1 MKPKKSLQADV
12 DEAGRL
18 ILPREARLRYGL
30 QPGAKIRISE
40 DGNGIHVHQPV
51 THLRKVYIEP
61 TTQCNLNCRMC
72 IRNTW
77 EEPTGK
83 MTEATFGSL
92 IKSLRSI
99 TPPPAVIFGGFGE
112 PLSHPRIAEMVAAVK
127 ELNTP
132 VELITNATLLTRDLS
147 HRLIEARL
155 DVLWVSLDA
164 ASTEAYGDVRLG
176 AILPH
181 VIENVASFRDMQQR
195 ENPASLHIGIVFVAM
210 KRTIADLPEVM
221 RLGRQL
227 GADRFLLTNIL
238 PYSRELTAEILYER
252 ALSEPQTLPS
262 SMVPQLNFTRIDIND
277 QTRAA
282 LAKIMSSTRI
292 VESTQS
298 SGAESG
304 NSCPFIESGSTAVCW
319 DGSVSPC
326 LPLLH
331 SHTAFLY
338 ERQRFS
344 RRHVIGNI
352 AEHDL
357 QELWNMPEYIALR
370 ERVQTFDFSPCVF
383 CGGCNLS
390 QSNEEDCIGN
400 TFPTCG
406 GCLWAQGVIQCP

>member
-1 MKPKKSLQADV
+1 MKPKPEVYAEV
-12 DEAGRL
+12 DKKGRL
-18 ILPREARLRYGL
+18 IIPAAIASHYGL
-30 QPGAKIRISE
+30 QPGA
-40 DGNGIHVHQPV
+40 HVPLRQLMHGVYLHQPV
-51 THLRKVYIEP
+51 THLKKVYIEP

-77 EEPTGK
+77 DEPLGQ
-83 MTEATFGSL
+83 MAESTFDRI
-92 IKSLRSI
+92 IKSLRAFS
-99 TPPPAVIFGGFGE
+99 PPPTIIFGGFGE

-127 ELNTP
+127 ALGAP

-147 HRLIEARL
+147 RHLIEAGL

-164 ASTEAYGDVRLG
+164 ATTEVYGDVRLG
-176 AILPH
+176 AILPQ
-181 VIENVASFRDMQQR
+181 VIANVACFRDMPR
-195 ENPASLHIGIVFVAM
+195 PANPAPLHIGIVFVAM
-210 KRTIADLPEVM
+210 KRNIADLPEVM

-238 PYSRELTAEILYER
+238 PYSQELTAEVLYER

-262 SMVPQLNFTRIDIND
+262 AMVPQLNFTRIDINEE
-277 QTRAA
+277 TRAA
-282 LAKIMSSTRI
+282 LAKIMSSTRVVHSI
-292 VESTQS
+292 QS
-298 SGAESG
+298 SGAEAG
-304 NSCPFIESGSTAVCW
+304 NVCPFIESGSTAVCW

-338 ERQRFS
+338 ERKRFS
-344 RRHVIGNI
+344 RRHVIGNV

-357 QELWNMPEYIALR
+357 QELWNTPEYIALR

-400 TFPTCG
+400 VFPSCG

>member
-1 MKPKKSLQADV
+1 MKPKPEVYAEV
-12 DEAGRL
+12 DKKGRL
-18 ILPREARLRYGL
+18 IIPAAIASHYGL
-30 QPGAKIRISE
+30 QPGA
-40 DGNGIHVHQPV
+40 HVPLRQLKHGVYLHQPV
-51 THLRKVYIEP
+51 THLKKVYIEP

-77 EEPTGK
+77 DEPLGQMAK
-83 MTEATFGSL
+83 ATFDRI
-92 IKSLRSI
+92 IKSLRSFS
-99 TPPPAVIFGGFGE
+99 PPPTIIFGGFGE

-127 ELNTP
+127 ELGAP

-147 HRLIEARL
+147 RHLIEAGL

-164 ASTEAYGDVRLG
+164 ATTEVYGDVRLG
-176 AILPH
+176 AILPQ
-181 VIENVASFRDMQQR
+181 VIANVACFRDMPR
-195 ENPASLHIGIVFVAM
+195 PGNPAPLHIGIVFVAM
-210 KRTIADLPEVM
+210 KRNIADLPEVM

-238 PYSRELTAEILYER
+238 PYSQELTSEVLYER

-262 SMVPQLNFTRIDIND
+262 AMVPQLNFTRIDINEE
-277 QTRAA
+277 TRTA
-282 LAKIMSSTRI
+282 LAKIMHSTRVVNAI
-292 VESTQS
+292 QS
-298 SGAESG
+298 SGAETG
-304 NSCPFIESGSTAVCW
+304 NVCPFIESGSMAVGW

-331 SHTAFLY
+331 SHTAFLF
-338 ERQRFS
+338 ERKRFS
-344 RRHVIGNI
+344 QRHVIGSV

-357 QELWNMPEYIALR
+357 QELWNRPEYIALR
-370 ERVQTFDFSPCVF
+370 ERVQAFDFSPCVF